1 MDLGTIKINNDE
13 FVIQL
18 FGSEYCIY
26 RVGYNF
32 TFSFQEVETF
42 RQYKKEVKQEIYGP
56 IFKKELSK
64 HLNNYILAISRFDK
78 LKVFT

>member
-26 RVGYNF
+26 RIGYNF
-32 TFSFQEVETF
+32 TFSFQEVENF
-42 RQYKKEVKQEIYGP
+42 YQYKKDTKKEIYGVA
-56 IFKKELSK
+56 FRKELSK